1 MADSTL
7 TARSAFRSDE
17 ARRRYLAHYGTIE
30 KDWPLE
36 SQTRTV
42 YTDHGTTF
50 LRISG
55 PAEAPPLVLLPGAN
69 TSSLCWRN
77 VITRL
82 SCAHRTYALDAIY
95 DAGRSVPSRRLKDVD
110 DLTAW
115 LDDVLDALGLSRID
129 LMGLSYGGYAAAE
142 YALHAPGRL
151 RSVVLLSPAMT
162 VAPISRGFLVHLL
175 PAVVPTRAAFV
186 GFTRWVMPYLAAS
199 DQAAFRTLAEELYL
213 ARRCYGPLSLP
224 GGRMLTDAELAGI
237 EVPVLYA
244 VGDGDGVCEDAAK
257 AVERVNA
264 VAPRIRTVLIPDAAH
279 DAVAVRPDAVA
290 DAVLSFL
297 DA

>member
-1 MADSTL
+1 
-7 TARSAFRSDE
+7 
-17 ARRRYLAHYGTIE
+17 
-30 KDWPLE
+30 
-36 SQTRTV
+36 
-42 YTDHGTTF
+42 
-50 LRISG
+50 
-55 PAEAPPLVLLPGAN
+55 
-69 TSSLCWRN
+69 
-77 VITRL
+77 
-82 SCAHRTYALDAIY
+82 
-95 DAGRSVPSRRLKDVD
+95 VPSRRLKDVD

-279 DAVAVRPDAVA
+279 DAVAVRPEAVA